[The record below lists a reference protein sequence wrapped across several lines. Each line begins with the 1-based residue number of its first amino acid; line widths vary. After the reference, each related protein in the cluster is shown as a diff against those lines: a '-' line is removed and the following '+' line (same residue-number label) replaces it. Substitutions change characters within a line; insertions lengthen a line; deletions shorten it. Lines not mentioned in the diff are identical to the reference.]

1 MLAISKEEK
10 PSISKE
16 TSSRRN
22 MSIRQSDERKMVLE
36 TNYTCSYNF
45 INKKFILNKS
55 FYTEIIEKDVHFTWL
70 YT

>member
-36 TNYTCSYNF
+36 TNSYNF